1 MRSAPFLVAAVLVYG
16 AVAIARPC
24 RTAGEIRAE
33 TIIGF
38 FAAQR
43 TTAELCDAL
52 LGVGPIMAGLHW
64 RMIDA
69 HRNRVVAADKAREG
83 YFRRAY
89 GERWKAVMDYWD
101 REFLRVFPLGLRLTP
116 QGCRDLRDEMG
127 RRVAGGWSYVGGQ
140 IERQVTEGLRLET
153 APECGAL

>member
-1 MRSAPFLVAAVLVYG
+1 MKLVSFLAAAVLLYG
-16 AVAIARPC
+16 AAAVARPC
-24 RTAGEIRAE
+24 RTAEEIRAE

-52 LGVGPIMAGLHW
+52 LGEGQVMAGLHW
-64 RMIDA
+64 QMIKA
-69 HRNRVVAADKAREG
+69 HRSRVVAADKAREG

-101 REFLRVFPLGLRLTP
+101 REFLRVFPQGLRLSA

-127 RRVAGGWSYVGGQ
+127 RRVAGGWPYIGGQ
-140 IERQVTEGLRLET
+140 IERQVAEGIRREI